1 MLNQKHGKKN
11 YRRKGGVMS
20 SSKRKTDVDWA
31 IYRAS
36 SIPGPQDYPAP
47 NLGLS
52 TGLFGAFSEAKPKT
66 HLEWIIYNAKQTP
79 APGEHR
85 VPRLFDDE
93 KERWQPVRM
102 VGSKKMKGSKSAP
115 ALSKNDVVASPSNA
129 AVSPK
134 EA

>member
-1 MLNQKHGKKN
+1 M
-11 YRRKGGVMS
+11 
-20 SSKRKTDVDWA
+20 
-31 IYRAS
+31 
-36 SIPGPQDYPAP
+36 
-47 NLGLS
+47 
-52 TGLFGAFSEAKPKT
+52 
-66 HLEWIIYNAKQTP
+66 
-79 APGEHR
+79 
-85 VPRLFDDE
+85 FDDE